1 MRAVPLARILPH
13 ERVQELL
20 DRRLPERAPAGG
32 TEQLMPVAAEGR
44 QRYELGAPAGTNEG
58 IEHLARQI
66 GREERIV
73 GGIEPERGNA
83 GGRAVAPC
91 GNDQTLRCAVADL
104 RVMAA
109 ASAGEIDHRQ
119 YTGRVLARGRERTPA
134 ARRHADQEN
143 TIAANVAAVTEEVR
157 RSNVLRRGQAGPVVV
172 GSAARSCGLQPWT
185 ASLSVAAT
193 QRQRDHVSA

>member
-1 MRAVPLARILPH
+1 MRARPLARILPH

-44 QRYELGAPAGTNEG
+44 QCHELGAPAGTNEG

-83 GGRAVAPC
+83 RGRTVAPG
-91 GNDQTLRCAVADL
+91 GNDQTLRRAVADL
-104 RVMAA
+104 WVMAA
-109 ASAGEIDHRQ
+109 TPAGEIDD
-119 YTGRVLARGRERTPA
+119 G
-134 ARRHADQEN
+134 
-143 TIAANVAAVTEEVR
+143 
-157 RSNVLRRGQAGPVVV
+157 
-172 GSAARSCGLQPWT
+172 
-185 ASLSVAAT
+185 
-193 QRQRDHVSA
+193 